1 MAKKLWSM
9 LLVIAMLMSAFAMT
23 SVAEGSDL
31 SGTITIGMQARPGT
45 EIAWKEVIKAYNEI
59 HPNVNVVLDL
69 KPAEGY
75 AEWISTVTHSENPQV
90 DIAEFDWGDYTS
102 AKMIDW
108 ADYLDMDSPYSDGT
122 WAEQFDESGVLSGIS
137 GNLEKVSFFSTQVMW
152 MYNKEIFEKVGV
164 EAPKTWDEL
173 VAVCEKLY
181 AAGYQPIAIDGNYES
196 YASMGMSWLAQIYN
210 DQVSRSLINV
220 IRAQEGDFCYD
231 PDIDGVWEYNPEDP
245 WNDDVT
251 KVTQN
256 LVRIVKALYEGET
269 WRMDTPGLKTVWS
282 NFGKV
287 FPKYAGGEAWFA
299 TDTEASGNAFYQG
312 KAAMMVNGGWEI
324 INYMRTMEEFKAT
337 GFYESQD
344 GEKVEGNVFTLGTFP
359 MPTMEGEGI
368 EAKVRTIEVPTIGM
382 MALSKSQEHNDLV
395 ADFMM
400 FYSSKE
406 GMSIYVT
413 SMLENGGSVDG
424 PSYVFGVE
432 YPENVAAAFEN
443 VEYIGNAQ
451 KGYLN
456 VFSKGVP
463 LIDESGRE
471 FYNDSYEYF
480 MGKITIDEMLARSQ
494 ANLEK
499 YLPFLMQGLGISEQD
514 IQNPANAPVG
524 Y

>member
-1 MAKKLWSM
+1 
-9 LLVIAMLMSAFAMT
+9 
-23 SVAEGSDL
+23 
-31 SGTITIGMQARPGT
+31 
-45 EIAWKEVIKAYNEI
+45 
-59 HPNVNVVLDL
+59 
-69 KPAEGY
+69 
-75 AEWISTVTHSENPQV
+75 
-90 DIAEFDWGDYTS
+90 
-102 AKMIDW
+102 
-108 ADYLDMDSPYSDGT
+108 
-122 WAEQFDESGVLSGIS
+122 
-137 GNLEKVSFFSTQVMW
+137 
-152 MYNKEIFEKVGV
+152 
-164 EAPKTWDEL
+164 
-173 VAVCEKLY
+173 
-181 AAGYQPIAIDGNYES
+181 
-196 YASMGMSWLAQIYN
+196 
-210 DQVSRSLINV
+210 
-220 IRAQEGDFCYD
+220 
-231 PDIDGVWEYNPEDP
+231 
-245 WNDDVT
+245 
-251 KVTQN
+251 
-256 LVRIVKALYEGET
+256 
-269 WRMDTPGLKTVWS
+269 MDTPGLKTVWS

-337 GFYESQD
+337 GFYENQD